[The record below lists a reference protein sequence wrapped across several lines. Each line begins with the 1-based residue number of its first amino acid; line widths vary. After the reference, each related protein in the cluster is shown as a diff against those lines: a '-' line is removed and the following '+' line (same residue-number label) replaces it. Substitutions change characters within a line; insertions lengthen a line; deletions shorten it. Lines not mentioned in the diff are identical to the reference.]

1 MLGSGSCAMNSL
13 ALMQQVLLEAPAL
26 MLTGLNPERSLEE
39 RADMVSAQSLAD
51 FEALLKNQTL
61 GEAVAPG
68 IVLAVEIARKKKL
81 V

>member
-1 MLGSGSCAMNSL
+1 MNSL

-39 RADMVSAQSLAD
+39 RADMVSAESLAD
-51 FEALLKNQTL
+51 FEALLKNKTVTK
-61 GEAVAPG
+61 AVAPG
-68 IVLAVEIARKKKL
+68 IVLALEIARKKKL